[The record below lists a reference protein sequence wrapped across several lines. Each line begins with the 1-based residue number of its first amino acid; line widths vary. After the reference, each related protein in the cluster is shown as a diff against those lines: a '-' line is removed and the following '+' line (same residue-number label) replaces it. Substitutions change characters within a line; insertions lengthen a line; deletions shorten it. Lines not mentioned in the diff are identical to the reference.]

1 MMREIIVKRL
11 LPSGCCTSTRAASP
25 AAGVEALTSPFI
37 LNAGGS
43 LHLLKTMFK
52 KKFVK
57 ICAPSFPAV
66 GAYFEFLTLCLS
78 LCCAELIKSPTK
90 WLFANF

>member
-1 MMREIIVKRL
+1 MMREITVKAL
-11 LPSGCCTSTRAASP
+11 LPSECCTSTRTASP
-25 AAGVEALTSPFI
+25 AAGVEAVAPPFI

-43 LHLLKTMFK
+43 VRLLKTMFK

-78 LCCAELIKSPTK
+78 RCCAELT
-90 WLFANF
+90 